1 MSERRLSIIEDGQ
14 FVENTPLQGDGFRL
28 SLDQAVT
35 AWLAEFKSVKT
46 KRAYSDGIASFRRL
60 LQTSGYDLGS
70 HKHIV
75 SLTAQAWLAK
85 GGANDGP
92 VSAGTYNQKR
102 SILSSFYKYA
112 ILHEVLDDNPM
123 QLVKSQKAT
132 PKDAAMP
139 LDIDQVESSL
149 SAIDRSSVE
158 GLRDYALLSLA
169 LTTGR
174 RASELA
180 TLTRGNISNLNSV
193 GKKTMV
199 IRWEHC
205 KGDKLMIDDI
215 RPGTQKALLAY
226 LHKVHGAALASLS
239 ASTPIFVSFSRNTSY
254 GKQISTQTV
263 SDICKKYL
271 GTSKVHTTRHT
282 FAIGMERAGAN
293 LSDIGARLGHANLKT
308 TSDYMVRLHSSENK
322 YASELEKMFGI

>member
-1 MSERRLSIIEDGQ
+1 MGNDTRITIIEDAQ
-14 FVENTPLQGDGFRL
+14 YLEVVPEQEQAFIM
-28 SLDQAVT
+28 SLDQAIT
-35 AWLAEFKSVKT
+35 AWLGEFTSKKT
-46 KRAYSDGIASFRRL
+46 KRAYQDGITSFRAL
-60 LQTSGYDLGS
+60 LQEAGYDLNS
-70 HKHIV
+70 HKHVV
-75 SLTAQAWLAK
+75 SLSAQSWLAK
-85 GGANDGP
+85 SENSTP
-92 VSAGTYNQKR
+92 VSAATHNQRR

-123 QLVKSQKAT
+123 QLVKAQKGT
-132 PKDAAMP
+132 TKDAAMP
-139 LDIDQVESSL
+139 LDVEDVESSL
-149 SAIDRSSVE
+149 ATIDRETVE

-180 TLTRGNISNLNSV
+180 ALTWGDISTT
-193 GKKTMV
+193 KKKMIV
-199 IRWEHC
+199 SWEHC
-205 KGDKLMIDDI
+205 KGDKQMKDDI

-226 LHKVHGAALASLS
+226 LHKLHGANIGTLPANA
-239 ASTPIFVSFSRNTSY
+239 PIFVSFSNNNNR
-254 GKQISTQTV
+254 GQIGIQTV

-271 GTSKVHTTRHT
+271 GTSKVHATRHT

-308 TSDYMVRLHSSENK
+308 TSDYMVRLHSAENK

>member
-1 MSERRLSIIEDGQ
+1 MGNEHTQVTIIEEGQ
-14 FVENTPLQGDGFRL
+14 FVEVVPESEQSFIM
-28 SLDQAVT
+28 SIDQAVI
-35 AWLAEFKSVKT
+35 AWLSEFKSVKT
-46 KRAYSDGIASFRRL
+46 KRAYTDGITAFRAL
-60 LQTSGYDLGS
+60 LQSKGYDLDS

-75 SLTAQAWLAK
+75 SLTAGAWLTKDAK
-85 GGANDGP
+85 DAT
-92 VSAGTYNQKR
+92 VSPGTHNQRR

-123 QLVKSQKAT
+123 QLVKAQKGT

-139 LDIDQVESSL
+139 LDIEQVESSL
-149 SAIDRSSVE
+149 SIIDKSTLD

-180 TLTRGNISNLNSV
+180 TLTWGNISTT
-193 GKKTMV
+193 KKSMV

-205 KGDKLMIDDI
+205 KGGKLMIDDI

-226 LHKVHGAALASLS
+226 LHKWHGAALASLS
-239 ASTPIFVSFSRNTSY
+239 ADTPIFVSFSRNKTY
-254 GKQISTQTV
+254 GKQIGTQTV
-263 SDICKKYL
+263 ADICKKYL

-308 TSDYMVRLHSSENK
+308 TSDYMVRLHSAENK